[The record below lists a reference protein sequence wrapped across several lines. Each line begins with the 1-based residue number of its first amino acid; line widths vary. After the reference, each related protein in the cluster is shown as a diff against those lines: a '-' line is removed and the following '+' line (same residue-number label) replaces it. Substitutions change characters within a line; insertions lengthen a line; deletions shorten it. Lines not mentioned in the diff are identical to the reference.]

1 MEVPGVGPW
10 YAIAQ
15 SQAITRLG
23 EGLSR
28 SHRLAEGPMA
38 RTLATVM
45 DFCGTAETLGAGEIL
60 IVATSAVRD
69 ALNRD
74 VFLERVRRAVGHA
87 VRVVPGEAEA
97 GLALL
102 GALHGLPRLSGS
114 FLLFD
119 IGGGSTEFI
128 AARGRRLAAA
138 VSLPLGVVPLTERY
152 MTPGP
157 VDRLR
162 YAEME
167 GEIRSRLA
175 TGLAGLSRQLRPDHL
190 VGTAGTVTTLAA
202 LDQELPAY
210 DPERVQGYVLER
222 PRIERLLARLGAL
235 SVSARAELPCL
246 PPGRADLIIAGTAI
260 CLAAMDHFG
269 IRSVTV
275 SEFGLREG
283 ILVEHLSR
291 PSP

>member
-1 MEVPGVGPW
+1 
-10 YAIAQ
+10 
-15 SQAITRLG
+15 
-23 EGLSR
+23 
-28 SHRLAEGPMA
+28 MA
-38 RTLATVM
+38 RTLATTVE
-45 DFCGTAETLGAGEIL
+45 FCRTAEALGAREIL

-74 VFLERVRRAVGHA
+74 VFLDRVQRAVGRA

-102 GALHGLPRLSGS
+102 GTLHGLPDLSGP

-128 AARGRRLAAA
+128 LADDRRLAAA
-138 VSLPLGVVPLTERY
+138 VSLGLGVVPLTERY
-152 MTPGP
+152 MSAGP
-157 VDRLR
+157 VDWLR
-162 YAEME
+162 YAQMD

-175 TGLAGLSRQLRPDHL
+175 TGLADSARGFRPGYL

-202 LDQELPAY
+202 LDLALPAY
-210 DPERVQGYVLER
+210 DPERVQGYVLGR
-222 PRIERLLARLGAL
+222 PRIERLLGRLGEL
-235 SVSARAELPCL
+235 PVSARAELPCL
-246 PPGRADLIIAGTAI
+246 PPGRADLIIAGIAI

-269 IRSVTV
+269 FASLIV

-291 PSP
+291 GAP